1 MRRDIKTRTQ
11 QIENVRS
18 VSQIMH
24 EPFAI
29 DYNNEGTRNVNKK
42 RIIASVGLNSSET
55 KMVILEY

>member
-29 DYNNEGTRNVNKK
+29 GYNNEGTRNVNKK
-42 RIIASVGLNSSET
+42 RIIASVGLE
-55 KMVILEY
+55 